1 MTQLTGKLVIVR
13 HGESEWNATGQWTG
27 LTDVHLTD
35 KGHRDA
41 QLMGEKLRD
50 MHFDHAFT
58 SEQIRTLETLQ
69 SLLKTQGQTD
79 LPYDRRWAINERD
92 YGQYT
97 GLNKWE
103 VKQKVGE
110 EVFNGIRRGWDYPI
124 PGGESLKD
132 VYARSVPFYR
142 SEVLDHVRKGE
153 NVILSAHGNSIR
165 SLMKF
170 IENISDDDIGK
181 TEFVFGTIAIYD
193 VDQSGR
199 MVHKE
204 QRNIDSELPPA

>member
-1 MTQLTGKLVIVR
+1 MTQLTGKLIIVR

-27 LTDVHLTD
+27 LTDVHITA
-35 KGHRDA
+35 KGRHDA
-41 QLMGEKLRD
+41 GLMGEKLHD

-58 SEQIRTLETLQ
+58 SEQIRTVETLQ
-69 SLLKTQGQTD
+69 ELLKAQGQTD
-79 LPYDRRWAINERD
+79 LLYDRRWAINERD

-103 VKQKVGE
+103 VKEKVGE

-132 VYARSVPFYR
+132 VYARSIPFYQ
-142 SEVLDHVRKGE
+142 SEVLERLRKDQ
-153 NVILSAHGNSIR
+153 NVLLSGHGNSIR

-170 IENISDDDIGK
+170 IENISDDDIGS
-181 TEFVFGTIAIYD
+181 TEFVFGTIAIYTID
-193 VDQSGR
+193 DTGR
-199 MVHKE
+199 MAHKE
-204 QRNIDSELPPA
+204 QRIIDAELPPA

>member
-1 MTQLTGKLVIVR
+1 MTQLTGKLIIVR

-27 LTDVHLTD
+27 LTDVHLTT
-35 KGHRDA
+35 KGRHDA
-41 QLMGEKLRD
+41 GLMGEKLRD
-50 MHFDHAFT
+50 LHFDHAFT
-58 SEQIRTLETLQ
+58 SEQVRTVETLQ
-69 SLLKTQGQTD
+69 ALLEIQGQTD

-132 VYARSVPFYR
+132 VYARTVPFYQ
-142 SEVLDHVRKGE
+142 SAVLDRLQAGQ
-153 NVILSAHGNSIR
+153 NVLLSGHGNSIR

-170 IENISDDDIGK
+170 IEDISDEAIGA
-181 TEFVFGTIAIYD
+181 TEFPFGTIAIYEVKD
-193 VDQSGR
+193 SGR
-199 MVHKE
+199 MAHKE
-204 QRNIDSELPPA
+204 LRNIDAALPPA